1 MTLRFKILLMMV
13 GTTLS
18 LSMAAG
24 VLFYISLEHQ
34 RASVREQFH
43 SYEAQ
48 LSEAIGAQFFER
60 YGDVQAFAVN
70 DVVRSGTPAQLTS
83 KFNQY
88 VGLYKIY
95 DLVSYYDL
103 NGRLIASSNVDPDG
117 RELKNFD
124 ILARTNVASEPWF
137 VATANGRFT
146 EDEKKGLTGTYVS
159 DPFVFKPLTDLYG
172 GARWTNVFA
181 TRVTDGDGKPIGV
194 LVNFAN
200 FVWVEGE
207 VATLYRILKGK
218 GYSETEVQILD
229 REGRILVDY
238 DPIDEGGNVE
248 VTHNFKTLGV
258 LNLKERGVESARLAV
273 EGRSGGLEA
282 RHARKN
288 IMQINAYGRVDS
300 YKFIDGLA
308 WSILVR
314 NEPKEVFAALNKSG
328 IQFGLAMLVGTS
340 LAVLIAF
347 LLSGQIAS
355 QVARVSNGL
364 LQSSSRTAAASE
376 QLTAMGDAV
385 AESSTHSAASIEET
399 AASIEELSSTTA
411 IAADNANRALE
422 LVKTAREAA
431 ESGSQEVAGL
441 TEAMRLIAQ
450 SSSRVQEIISVI
462 DDLAFQTNLLALNAA
477 IEAARAGEQG
487 KGFAVVAEAVRNLAQ
502 RSSTS
507 AQEIA
512 TLISESSRRITDGV
526 ERVNKNGDAFLR
538 IEKLVSEVSHV
549 SEGVASASREQASG
563 LQQISKAVQQLD
575 AATQQN
581 AASSEELSASARH
594 VQDESAELRG
604 LADALALIVG
614 AEKTEEV
621 KGGVL
626 RRLVGRAAEDSAH
639 DSRKAA

>member
-13 GTTLS
+13 GTTVS

-181 TRVTDGDGKPIGV
+181 TRVTDGDGKPMGV

-218 GYSETEVQILD
+218 GYPESEVQIID
-229 REGRILVDY
+229 REGRLLVDY
-238 DPIDEGGNVE
+238 HPVE
-248 VTHNFKTLGV
+248 DGIEFVHRFNDLGV
-258 LNLKERGVESARLAV
+258 LNLKDKGVEAARLAV
-273 EGRSGGLEA
+273 EGREGVIEA
-282 RHARKN
+282 RHEHRDV
-288 IMQINAYGRVDS
+288 IQINAYGRVES
-300 YKFIDGLA
+300 QKFLGSLA

-314 NEPKEVFAALNKSG
+314 NEPKEVFAALNQSG
-328 IQFGLAMLVGTS
+328 VQFGLAMLAGTA
-340 LAVLIAF
+340 LAVVVAF
-347 LLSGQIAS
+347 LMSGQIAS

-538 IEKLVSEVSHV
+538 IEKLVNEVSHV

-594 VQDESAELRG
+594 VQDESAELRS

-614 AEKTEEV
+614 AENTAEA

>member
-13 GTTLS
+13 GTTVSLS
-18 LSMAAG
+18 LAAG
-24 VLFYISLEHQ
+24 VLFYIGLEHQ

-70 DVVRSGTPAQLTS
+70 DVVRSGTSAQLTS

-95 DLVSYYDL
+95 DLVGYYDL

-117 RELKNFD
+117 RELKNLET
-124 ILARTNVASEPWF
+124 LARTNVAAEPWF
-137 VATANGRFT
+137 IATANGRFS

-159 DPFVFKPLTDLYG
+159 DPFVFKPLTDVYG
-172 GARWTNVFA
+172 STRWTNVFA
-181 TRVTDGDGKPIGV
+181 TRVTDSAGKPIGV

-200 FVWVEGE
+200 FTWVEGE
-207 VATLYRILKGK
+207 VVTLYRILKGK
-218 GYSETEVQILD
+218 GYSESEVQILD

-238 DPIDEGGNVE
+238 DPIGEGGNTE
-248 VTHNFKTLGV
+248 IAHNFKTLGV

-273 EGRSGGLEA
+273 EGRSGVIEA
-282 RHARKN
+282 RHARKD
-288 IMQINAYGRVDS
+288 IMQINAYGRVES
-300 YKFIDGLA
+300 QKFLGSLG

-314 NEPKEVFAALNKSG
+314 NEPKEVFATLNKSG
-328 IQFGLAMLVGTS
+328 IQFGLAMLVGTA
-340 LAVLIAF
+340 LAIAVAF
-347 LLSGQIAS
+347 LMSGQIAS
-355 QVARVSNGL
+355 QVAQVSNGL

-431 ESGSQEVAGL
+431 ESGRQEVVGL

-526 ERVNKNGDAFLR
+526 ERVNKNGDAFVR
-538 IEKLVSEVSHV
+538 IEKLVNEVSNV

-604 LADALALIVG
+604 LADTLAMIVG
-614 AEKTEEV
+614 AETTTET

-626 RRLVGRAAEDSAH
+626 RRLVGRAADSSAH
-639 DSRKAA
+639 DGRKAA